1 MSSLGVMLVKHAVHC
16 GSTQPEACD
25 LLEVTLRGI
34 VSTYGASGEV
44 EHYQIVYV
52 GLPLP
57 GTQLDLLVL
66 RQGRFRE
73 QRPDPLGDHR
83 QFESYGPEVW
93 IPVDSIL
100 TVALGGAS

>member
-16 GSTQPEACD
+16 GNGKRAEACD

-73 QRPDPLGDHR
+73 Q
-83 QFESYGPEVW
+83 FESYGPEVW

>member
-16 GSTQPEACD
+16 GNRGQWTEARD

-73 QRPDPLGDHR
+73 Q
-83 QFESYGPEVW
+83 FESYGPEVW

>member
-57 GTQLDLLVL
+57 GTQPDLLVL

-73 QRPDPLGDHR
+73 

>member
-73 QRPDPLGDHR
+73 Q
-83 QFESYGPEVW
+83 FESYGPDVW

>member
-1 MSSLGVMLVKHAVHC
+1 MSSLGVMLVEHAVHC

-73 QRPDPLGDHR
+73 Q
-83 QFESYGPEVW
+83 FESYGPEVW

>member
-73 QRPDPLGDHR
+73 Q
-83 QFESYGPEVW
+83 FESYGPEVW

>member
-57 GTQLDLLVL
+57 GTQLDLLGL

-73 QRPDPLGDHR
+73 

>member
-1 MSSLGVMLVKHAVHC
+1 MLVKHAVHC

-73 QRPDPLGDHR
+73 Q
-83 QFESYGPEVW
+83 FESYGPEVW

>member
-1 MSSLGVMLVKHAVHC
+1 M
-16 GSTQPEACD
+16 
-25 LLEVTLRGI
+25 
-34 VSTYGASGEV
+34 

-73 QRPDPLGDHR
+73 Q
-83 QFESYGPEVW
+83 FESYGPEVW